1 MDILARNENLKTLLD
16 NEWIYLMVMDPL
28 QQNNILRYQKNMEW
42 IPMTSKSV
50 GEKNIEKKLNKPDFN
65 EVLS

>member
-1 MDILARNENLKTLLD
+1 
-16 NEWIYLMVMDPL
+16 MVMDPL
-28 QQNNILRYQKNMEW
+28 QQNNILRYRKNMEW
-42 IPMTSKSV
+42 IPMTAKSV